1 MRILLVD
8 PPFQRFVG
16 FYRFYFPLGLTY
28 LAAVLQNEGHEVLIY
43 DAEHDSK
50 CISLSTKDLSLQHN
64 LYKNALEDDSNSIW
78 LEYKNILKQFD
89 PDIVGISV
97 LSVKLKSAIK
107 IAQITKSYKDSI
119 YIVAGG
125 EHVTARPNDVLDNFF
140 DFVVCGEGE
149 SGILD
154 VVEQVKNKKIVERVL
169 KPVLIQDL
177 DMIPMPLI
185 DSLLDV
191 KSYRPIDLGLMMT
204 ARGCPYNCTFCGL
217 SPIWGHRVR
226 SHSLKRII
234 SEIKLRILNY
244 NVDYFSFRNGTF
256 TVNRNWVIDFCN
268 ELIANSINIQ
278 WECLT
283 RVNVIDEELIEKMI
297 KAGCV
302 TIRIG
307 VESGSPKIL
316 EYMGK
321 DITLDQVRKAA
332 RILNNSG
339 IFWSAYF
346 MLGVPQETLDT
357 MDETFR
363 FMKEINPPFVTLSKF
378 TPLPGTEMYDDVVR
392 LGLLNPDTTDWLW
405 GANQSIDEVSFVK
418 YMSQDEFSDK
428 MYEIAQYIQK
438 YNKAHLMKDARMK
451 KD

>member
-1 MRILLVD
+1 M
-8 PPFQRFVG
+8 
-16 FYRFYFPLGLTY
+16 Y
-28 LAAVLQNEGHEVLIY
+28 L
-43 DAEHDSK
+43 
-50 CISLSTKDLSLQHN
+50 
-64 LYKNALEDDSNSIW
+64 
-78 LEYKNILKQFD
+78 
-89 PDIVGISV
+89 
-97 LSVKLKSAIK
+97 
-107 IAQITKSYKDSI
+107 
-119 YIVAGG
+119 
-125 EHVTARPNDVLDNFF
+125 
-140 DFVVCGEGE
+140 
-149 SGILD
+149 
-154 VVEQVKNKKIVERVL
+154 
-169 KPVLIQDL
+169 
-177 DMIPMPLI
+177 
-185 DSLLDV
+185 
-191 KSYRPIDLGLMMT
+191 
-204 ARGCPYNCTFCGL
+204 
-217 SPIWGHRVR
+217 
-226 SHSLKRII
+226 
-234 SEIKLRILNY
+234 
-244 NVDYFSFRNGTF
+244 FSFRNGTF

-451 KD
+451 KIN